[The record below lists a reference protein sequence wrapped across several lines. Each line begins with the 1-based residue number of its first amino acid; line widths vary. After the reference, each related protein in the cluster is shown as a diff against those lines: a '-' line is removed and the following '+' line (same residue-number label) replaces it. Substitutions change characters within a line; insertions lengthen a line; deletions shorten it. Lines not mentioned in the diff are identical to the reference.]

1 MALKDLVV
9 EAFNALDSLLTPS
22 SYNYRIPTRHMHL
35 HFEDALP
42 NRRAAKAG
50 AATPRSAAEKN
61 LH

>member
-1 MALKDLVV
+1 MVLKELVV
-9 EAFNALDSLLTPS
+9 EAFNVLDSLLTPS

-42 NRRAAKAG
+42 NRRAANAG
-50 AATPRSAAEKN
+50 AAMPRPAAEKN